1 MLGEIDWHILNEI
14 FNELDDAIYI
24 VNPED
29 SRILHVNKK
38 ACEMLGYSYEELIS
52 LRVIDI
58 QTRLPTQEKW
68 KKMFK
73 RRRPG
78 QTYDYIGFHRRK
90 DGTTFPVEI
99 HGKYFAYHGRPCLA
113 GIARDIS
120 EWRRIESELIQERNK
135 LDAVLGALGDGLTMQ
150 DTNFRILYQNSAL
163 QKKQGSHIG
172 EYCYK
177 AYHGRDRICEGCLL
191 VKVFQHGTSHRR
203 ETSVVLENGSIMHM
217 EVSASPVRDS
227 EDRIIAG
234 IETVRDITRSKELES
249 QFLQA
254 QKMEAVGRLTGGIAH
269 DFNNIL
275 TIIMG
280 YSEMTMSMVSAGTP
294 LFENLKAIHEAS
306 NRAALLTRQ
315 LLSFSRQQTCSV
327 KNINLF
333 ESLQDISKMLRRIMG
348 EDIDLRL
355 ECPTVESI
363 IAVDETHFT
372 QIIMNLAVNARDAMS
387 SGGVFTI
394 NVDWLEMDE
403 TLAEEENLTPG
414 NYVRLRVSDNG
425 CGINSDVMDKIF
437 EPFFTTK
444 GIGHG
449 TGLGLSTV
457 YGLVNNYK
465 GRIEVDSV
473 PGLGTTFTIFLPQ
486 LENLLS
492 EQRLVK

>member
-1 MLGEIDWHILNEI
+1 MLGEIDRHILNDI

-29 SRILHVNKK
+29 SRILHVNEK
-38 ACEMLGYSYEELIS
+38 ACEILGYSYEELIS

-58 QTRLPTQEKW
+58 QTSLPTLEKW
-68 KKMFK
+68 RQMFK
-73 RRRPG
+73 SLTPG

-99 HGKYFAYHGRPCLA
+99 HGKYFAYNGRPCLA

-177 AYHGRDRICEGCLL
+177 AYHGRDHICEGCLL
-191 VKVFQHGTSHRR
+191 VKVFQHGSSHRR
-203 ETSVVLENGSIMHM
+203 ETSVVSEDGSIMHM

-234 IETVRDITRSKELES
+234 IETVRDITRSKELEI

-280 YSEMTMSMVSAGTP
+280 YSEMTMSMTQDGTP
-294 LFENLKAIHEAS
+294 LFENLKAINEAS

-315 LLSFSRQQTCSV
+315 LLSFSRQQSCSV
-327 KNINLF
+327 KNINLH
-333 ESLQDISKMLRRIMG
+333 ESLQEMSKMLRRIMG
-348 EDIDLRL
+348 EDIDLQL
-355 ECPTVESI
+355 DCPGDEFI
-363 IAVDETHFT
+363 IAMDETHLT
-372 QIIMNLAVNARDAMS
+372 QIMMNLAVNALDAMS
-387 SGGVFTI
+387 NGGIFSI
-394 NVDWLEMDE
+394 NVDGREIDE
-403 TLAEEENLTPG
+403 TQAEEENLIPG
-414 NYVRLRVSDNG
+414 NYVRLRVADTG
-425 CGINSDVMDKIF
+425 CGINSDVMDKVF

-444 GIGHG
+444 GVGSG

-457 YGLVNNYK
+457 YGLINNYK
-465 GRIEVDSV
+465 GRIKVDSV
-473 PGLGTTFTIFLPQ
+473 PGHGTTFTIFLPQ
-486 LENLLS
+486 AEDFLPEH
-492 EQRLVK
+492 RG